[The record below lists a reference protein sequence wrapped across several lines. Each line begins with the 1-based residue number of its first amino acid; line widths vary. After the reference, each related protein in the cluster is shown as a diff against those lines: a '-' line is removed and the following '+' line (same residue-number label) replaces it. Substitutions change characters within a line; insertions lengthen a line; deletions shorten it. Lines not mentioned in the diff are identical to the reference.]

1 MLMAIYMK
9 DNGKMIKRTEKEH
22 FYMLMELIIMVIG
35 SMINKME
42 QVWSAGKM
50 EPNSKVIMLM
60 AKKKDKEN

>member
-1 MLMAIYMK
+1 MLMEIFMK

-42 QVWSAGKM
+42 
-50 EPNSKVIMLM
+50 
-60 AKKKDKEN
+60 